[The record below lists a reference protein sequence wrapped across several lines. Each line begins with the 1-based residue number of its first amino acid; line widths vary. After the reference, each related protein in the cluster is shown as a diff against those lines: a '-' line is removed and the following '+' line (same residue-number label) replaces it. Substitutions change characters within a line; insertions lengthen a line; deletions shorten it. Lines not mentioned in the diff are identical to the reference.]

1 MSDLQYLAA
10 APKIHYYASISREL
24 GKLASTVS
32 GDQSVSVLTKKAA
45 ADASLFSLLEKTA
58 NRLIENLK
66 TLKNPA
72 LAGFGYA
79 AGAAV
84 PIGLLGSYLIND
96 AKEGYEDVLYP
107 VLGAAGVG
115 AGLYGLSRLFGNS
128 EGRSAA
134 GKMASEDLIKQ
145 GSAAFLVAYDL
156 VKVASETED
165 PEMKKLADETL
176 QIALAHVADV
186 VGDLIL

>member
-134 GKMASEDLIKQ
+134 GKQ

>member
-1 MSDLQYLAA
+1 
-10 APKIHYYASISREL
+10 
-24 GKLASTVS
+24 
-32 GDQSVSVLTKKAA
+32 
-45 ADASLFSLLEKTA
+45 
-58 NRLIENLK
+58 
-66 TLKNPA
+66 
-72 LAGFGYA
+72 
-79 AGAAV
+79 
-84 PIGLLGSYLIND
+84 
-96 AKEGYEDVLYP
+96 